1 MKRHKEKAEILL
13 KKAKQDVD
21 LLDAVISNSNVADDI
36 FGFHAQQAAEKYLK
50 ALLSHFQIAFKHTH
64 NLRSLMELLGKAGHP
79 LPTDLADLDRLTPFG
94 TLARYEEGDSSSP
107 LDRKQTRELI
117 RKTTAWVERSIQ
129 AP

>member
-1 MKRHKEKAEILL
+1 MKRHREKAEILL

-21 LLDAVISNSNVADDI
+21 LLDAVISNLNVADDI

-50 ALLSHFQIAFKHTH
+50 ALLSHFQISFKHTH
-64 NLRSLMELLGKAGHP
+64 NLRSLMELLAKAGQP
-79 LPTDLADLDRLTPFG
+79 LPTDLADLDTLTPFG

-117 RKTTAWVERSIQ
+117 RKTATWVEQSIQ